1 MDSGLRN
8 RKSQKF
14 FLGILD
20 FPVGVSLNSW
30 YIGWYTKSVMFVIL
44 AVGVP
49 LKVVERGLYIVF
61 FADYRVILS
70 EFIKEG
76 IIEVAALVAVV

>member
-1 MDSGLRN
+1 
-8 RKSQKF
+8 
-14 FLGILD
+14 
-20 FPVGVSLNSW
+20 
-30 YIGWYTKSVMFVIL
+30 MFVEL

-49 LKVVERGLYIVF
+49 LKIIERGFYIVF

-76 IIEVAALVAVV
+76 FIEAAVLVAVV